1 MALLAVFMTYTG
13 TMTKRDDDSISLKVS
28 CLGSVVHAAQS

>member
-1 MALLAVFMTYTG
+1 MAVLAVLVTYAG
-13 TMTKRDDDSISLKVS
+13 TMKKRDDDSISLKVS